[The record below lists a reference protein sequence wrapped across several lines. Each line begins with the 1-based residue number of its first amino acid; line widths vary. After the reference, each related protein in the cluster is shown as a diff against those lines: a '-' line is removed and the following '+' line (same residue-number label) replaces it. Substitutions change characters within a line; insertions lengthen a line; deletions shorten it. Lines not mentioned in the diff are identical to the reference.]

1 MNSDAPAD
9 SILQL
14 RSSAGLYGADRLLV
28 ALDDALN
35 LYGVPSRLL
44 SINNYRLQRQPL
56 HEHALAHGCD
66 ALLLPC
72 RGKLDMRT
80 VAALVAQIDSCRA
93 TTLHVHDYKSA
104 FYAWVAARRR
114 PHMKLVTTLHGWVE
128 TSTALRLYTR
138 LELSLLHRFDMLA
151 VVSDEQIQRLVRAGI
166 PRSRIRQIDN
176 GITIG
181 SDAPPSSA
189 LRLELG
195 LGQASRVFAAVGRL
209 APEKNLP
216 ALLDAF
222 AAVAA
227 IEPGARLLLAG
238 DGPEMQ
244 PLQARTMK
252 LGLQGRVLFLG
263 NRPDMERIYPLVDC
277 LLLPSLSEG
286 MPLVALEAMS
296 RGIPVIASAV
306 GSLPSL
312 LAHSDEGQLVPAGD
326 AMALRTAMIEEAAR
340 PPRHDRRAAA
350 YVRAHHSSQ
359 AMAASYVELYQ
370 AARSNGHD
378 RKIA

>member
-1 MNSDAPAD
+1 MNSAAPAD

-151 VVSDEQIQRLVRAGI
+151 VVSGDQIQRLVQAGI

-181 SDAPPSSA
+181 SDAPASSA

-244 PLQARTMK
+244 PLQAKAVK

-340 PPRHDRRAAA
+340 PPRRDRGAAA

-359 AMAASYVELYQ
+359 AMAASYLELYQ

>member
-1 MNSDAPAD
+1 
-9 SILQL
+9 
-14 RSSAGLYGADRLLV
+14 
-28 ALDDALN
+28 
-35 LYGVPSRLL
+35 
-44 SINNYRLQRQPL
+44 
-56 HEHALAHGCD
+56 
-66 ALLLPC
+66 
-72 RGKLDMRT
+72 
-80 VAALVAQIDSCRA
+80 
-93 TTLHVHDYKSA
+93 VHDYKSA
-104 FYAWVAARRR
+104 FYAWVAARLR
-114 PHMKLVTTLHGWVE
+114 PHVKLVTTLHGWVE

-138 LELSLLHRFDMLA
+138 LEISLLHRFDMLA
-151 VVSDEQIQRLVRAGI
+151 VVSAEQIQRLVRAGI
-166 PRSRIRQIDN
+166 PRSRIREIHN
-176 GITIG
+176 GIRIG
-181 SDAPPSSA
+181 EDAPPSSA
-189 LRLELG
+189 LRAELG
-195 LGQASRVFAAVGRL
+195 IGQASRVFAAVGRL

-216 ALLDAF
+216 SLLDAF

-238 DGPEMQ
+238 DGPELRL
-244 PLQARTMK
+244 LQARTAE
-252 LGLQGRVLFLG
+252 LGLHGRVLFLG

-306 GSLPSL
+306 GSLPLL

-326 AMALRTAMIEEAAR
+326 ATALRTAMIGETAR
-340 PPRHDRRAAA
+340 PRRRDPRAAA
-350 YVRAHHSSQ
+350 YIRAHHSSE